1 MFTRDSVLKSCGS
14 LILLAILSAGC
25 SSEAPVGDESTTTSD
40 DASSGPVTRNVNVK
54 FSEIHYHAPANKEE
68 DEFIEIVNLG
78 TDKVELQGWCVEGV
92 KYCIESSTI
101 IEAGSFIVLSRSTF
115 PGSLSNKSDELK
127 LIDPLGQ
134 IMDSV
139 TYFDRSPW
147 PELADGNGHSLQ
159 RVNFELEGSEP
170 TAWSS
175 GLPTRGLEFNGE
187 DEWLA
192 GEIVITEV
200 NFHPENDDPA
210 AQYIEFDN
218 VSGASIDLN
227 GWCIEGI
234 TWCWT
239 TAVLVESDA
248 TFLLMDPN
256 GLSGLSQSSD
266 RLRVVDPN
274 GVVHDVIRFEDQQ
287 PWPAMADGH
296 GETLHRRDIAQ
307 SGLEPG
313 NWESRVA
320 SPGISEAATGAG
332 LIPIIDQVDF
342 ELLPEQGVPL
352 AVTAQVSADVK
363 TATLIYRIGFSDEVI
378 LPMTID
384 SSTVSSVIPGQL
396 AGSLIRFRVELFDG
410 STIGSFPRAGDG
422 ARYTGT
428 VVASDPDGPSP
439 LTRFQWF
446 IPDDVYDEARLTTSM
461 HGDEG
466 FPAVFAVNGEIMDNV
481 TVRVKGN
488 QARTNVKRKWKVM
501 LPVGYQW
508 DMGGMLVEPIDEFDL
523 LPAATD
529 KSFVREI
536 LTADMQALSG
546 GVFQQVFP
554 VRLEKNSEFF
564 GLYMYGESSDANW
577 RDKIGLSAD
586 SIVYKAERVASL
598 KMLALDYPQKQF
610 RTFYER
616 FSQPYAENDDE
627 LRALIK
633 TLGTLKGDDRIRFA
647 YEHLDVPQ
655 VIEAIATMRIVQ
667 HAEWQ
672 SKNYFVV
679 YDPVDDRW
687 RLLPIDFDLNFGRRY
702 ASPCNAR
709 CDVVKADPWMN
720 YPDGN
725 RLAGIFLD
733 TEHFKILVDRRT
745 RTLADEFLAPGFLE
759 NRLAELFA
767 LMETDAELDRR
778 KWGQY
783 GESQSLAEA
792 HQVLL
797 NQYIIPKRT
806 MYLESGKYLP
816 PAQSSR
822 IELDEEV
829 SEQDASG
836 RVLRGVIVNTTLDAV
851 DVSGRVF
858 EKIGARLPAGVVIP
872 PLGSIEVVF
881 DRAPVTIVA
890 DTPVSQLRL
899 VVVAERWTAEDE

>member
-1 MFTRDSVLKSCGS
+1 
-14 LILLAILSAGC
+14 
-25 SSEAPVGDESTTTSD
+25 
-40 DASSGPVTRNVNVK
+40 
-54 FSEIHYHAPANKEE
+54 
-68 DEFIEIVNLG
+68 
-78 TDKVELQGWCVEGV
+78 
-92 KYCIESSTI
+92 
-101 IEAGSFIVLSRSTF
+101 
-115 PGSLSNKSDELK
+115 
-127 LIDPLGQ
+127 
-134 IMDSV
+134 
-139 TYFDRSPW
+139 
-147 PELADGNGHSLQ
+147 
-159 RVNFELEGSEP
+159 
-170 TAWSS
+170 
-175 GLPTRGLEFNGE
+175 
-187 DEWLA
+187 
-192 GEIVITEV
+192 
-200 NFHPENDDPA
+200 
-210 AQYIEFDN
+210 
-218 VSGASIDLN
+218 
-227 GWCIEGI
+227 
-234 TWCWT
+234 
-239 TAVLVESDA
+239 
-248 TFLLMDPN
+248 
-256 GLSGLSQSSD
+256 
-266 RLRVVDPN
+266 
-274 GVVHDVIRFEDQQ
+274 
-287 PWPAMADGH
+287 
-296 GETLHRRDIAQ
+296 
-307 SGLEPG
+307 
-313 NWESRVA
+313 
-320 SPGISEAATGAG
+320 
-332 LIPIIDQVDF
+332 
-342 ELLPEQGVPL
+342 
-352 AVTAQVSADVK
+352 
-363 TATLIYRIGFSDEVI
+363 
-378 LPMTID
+378 
-384 SSTVSSVIPGQL
+384 
-396 AGSLIRFRVELFDG
+396 
-410 STIGSFPRAGDG
+410 
-422 ARYTGT
+422 
-428 VVASDPDGPSP
+428 
-439 LTRFQWF
+439 
-446 IPDDVYDEARLTTSM
+446 M

-598 KMLALDYPQKQF
+598 KMFALDYPPDVF
-610 RTFYER
+610 RTYYER
-616 FSQPYAENDDE
+616 FSQPYVDNDDE

-899 VVVAERWTAEDE
+899 VVVAERWSAEDE